1 MEKQALKARIR
12 SEINKTSRSILR
24 KNGKVPGIFYSRV
37 NKPVAIEVSEKA
49 IKPFVFT
56 AKTHLI
62 SLEVENDRNYD
73 CVVKDVQFDPV
84 TESIVHF
91 DLLGLI
97 EGEKFQLEVPIQYQG
112 TAIGIKEGGIVQ
124 QILHKLEIEC
134 YPQDI
139 PEFLTIEI
147 SNLKLGE
154 SIHPTDLTYDNITIL
169 TPPESVIV
177 AVVHPKVEKEP
188 TVAEA
193 ITEAPAEPE
202 VIGKGKVVEEE
213 EEKEKEKK

>member
-1 MEKQALKARIR
+1 MEKQALKANIR
-12 SEINKTSRSILR
+12 TEISKSSRSSLR
-24 KNGKVPGIFYSRV
+24 RSGKVPGVFYSRV
-37 NKPVAIEVSEKA
+37 NKPISIEVSEKA

-62 SLEVENDRNYD
+62 SLEVENDKNYD

-97 EGEKFQLEVPIQYQG
+97 EGEKFQLEVPIQYKG

-124 QILHKLEIEC
+124 QVLHKLEIEC
-134 YPQDI
+134 YPNDI
-139 PEFLTIEI
+139 PQFLTIDI
-147 SNLKLGE
+147 TNLKLGE
-154 SIHPTDLTYDNITIL
+154 SVHPTDLSFENISIL
-169 TPPESVIV
+169 TPPETVVV

-188 TVAEA
+188 VVAEA
-193 ITEAPAEPE
+193 ATEVPVEPE
-202 VIGKGKVVEEE
+202 VIGKGKSTEEE
-213 EEKEKEKK
+213 EEKE

>member
-1 MEKQALKARIR
+1 MEKQALKAKIR
-12 SEINKTSRSILR
+12 TEIRKSSRSNLR
-24 KNGKVPGIFYSRV
+24 RSGKVPGIFYSRV
-37 NKPVAIEVSEKA
+37 NKPISIEVSEKA

-62 SLEVENDRNYD
+62 SLEVENDKNYD

-97 EGEKFQLEVPIQYQG
+97 EGEKFQLEVPIQYKG

-124 QILHKLEIEC
+124 QVLHKLEIEC
-134 YPQDI
+134 YPNDI
-139 PEFLTIEI
+139 PQFLTIDI
-147 SNLKLGE
+147 TNLKLGE
-154 SIHPTDLTYDNITIL
+154 SVHPTDLSFENISIL
-169 TPPESVIV
+169 TPPETVVV

-188 TVAEA
+188 VAAEA
-193 ITEAPAEPE
+193 ATEVPVEPE
-202 VIGKGKVVEEE
+202 VIGKGKAAEEE
-213 EEKEKEKK
+213 EEKE

>member
-1 MEKQALKARIR
+1 MEKQALKANIR
-12 SEINKTSRSILR
+12 TEISKSSRSNLR
-24 KNGKVPGIFYSRV
+24 RSGKVPGVFYSRV
-37 NKPVAIEVSEKA
+37 NKPIPIEVSEKA

-62 SLEVENDRNYD
+62 SLEVENDKNYD

-97 EGEKFQLEVPIQYQG
+97 EGEKFQLEVPIQYHG

-124 QILHKLEIEC
+124 QVLHKLEIEC
-134 YPQDI
+134 YPKDI
-139 PEFLTIEI
+139 PQFLSIDIT
-147 SNLKLGE
+147 NLKLGE
-154 SIHPTDLTYDNITIL
+154 SIHPTDLTFKNISIL
-169 TPPESVIV
+169 TTPETVVV

-188 TVAEA
+188 VAAEVTA
-193 ITEAPAEPE
+193 ETLAEPE
-202 VIGKGKVVEEE
+202 VIGKGKATEEE
-213 EEKEKEKK
+213 EEKE

>member
-1 MEKQALKARIR
+1 MEKKALKANVRIQMGKSNL
-12 SEINKTSRSILR
+12 SELR
-24 KNGKVPGIFYSRV
+24 KNGRVPGIFYSRV
-37 NKPVAIEVSEKA
+37 NKPIPIEVSEKA

-62 SLEVENDRNYD
+62 SLEVENDKSYE

-124 QILHKLEIEC
+124 QVLHKLEIEC
-134 YPQDI
+134 YPKDI
-139 PEFLTIEI
+139 PQFLSIDIT
-147 SNLKLGE
+147 NLKLGE
-154 SIHPTDLTYDNITIL
+154 SIHPSDLSFENISIL
-169 TPPESVIV
+169 TPPETVVV

-188 TVAEA
+188 EPTETAA
-193 ITEAPAEPE
+193 EAPAEPE
-202 VIGKGKVVEEE
+202 VIGKGKAAEEE
-213 EEKEKEKK
+213 EEKE

>member
-1 MEKQALKARIR
+1 MEKQTLKANIR
-12 SEINKTSRSILR
+12 TEISKSSRSNLR
-24 KNGKVPGIFYSRV
+24 KSGKVPGVFYSRV
-37 NKPVAIEVSEKA
+37 NKPISIEVSEKA

-62 SLEVENDRNYD
+62 SLEVENDKNYD

-97 EGEKFQLEVPIQYQG
+97 EGEKFQLEVPIQYHG

-124 QILHKLEIEC
+124 QVLHKLEIEC
-134 YPQDI
+134 YPKDI
-139 PEFLTIEI
+139 PQFLTIDI
-147 SNLKLGE
+147 TNLKLGE
-154 SIHPTDLTYDNITIL
+154 SIHSTDLSFENISIL
-169 TPPESVIV
+169 TPPETVVV

-188 TVAEA
+188 EVAEVTA
-193 ITEAPAEPE
+193 EVPAEPE
-202 VIGKGKVVEEE
+202 VIGKGKAAEEE
-213 EEKEKEKK
+213 EEKE

>member
-1 MEKQALKARIR
+1 
-12 SEINKTSRSILR
+12 
-24 KNGKVPGIFYSRV
+24 V
-37 NKPVAIEVSEKA
+37 NKPISIEVSEKA

-62 SLEVENDRNYD
+62 SLEVENDKNYD

-97 EGEKFQLEVPIQYQG
+97 EGEKFQLEVPIQYKG

-124 QILHKLEIEC
+124 QVLHKLEIEC
-134 YPQDI
+134 YPNDI
-139 PEFLTIEI
+139 PQFLTIDI
-147 SNLKLGE
+147 TNLKLGE
-154 SIHPTDLTYDNITIL
+154 SVHPTDLSFENISIL
-169 TPPESVIV
+169 TPPETVVV

-188 TVAEA
+188 VAAEA
-193 ITEAPAEPE
+193 ATEVPAEPE
-202 VIGKGKVVEEE
+202 VIGKGKVAEEE
-213 EEKEKEKK
+213 EEKE

>member
-1 MEKQALKARIR
+1 MEKQALKANIR
-12 SEINKTSRSILR
+12 TEISKSSRSSLR
-24 KNGKVPGIFYSRV
+24 RSGKVPGVFYSRV
-37 NKPVAIEVSEKA
+37 NKPISIEVAEKA

-62 SLEVENDRNYD
+62 SLEVENDKNYD

-97 EGEKFQLEVPIQYQG
+97 EGEKFQLEVPIQYKG

-124 QILHKLEIEC
+124 QVLHKLEIEC
-134 YPQDI
+134 YPNDI
-139 PEFLTIEI
+139 PQFLTIDI
-147 SNLKLGE
+147 TNLKLGE
-154 SIHPTDLTYDNITIL
+154 SIHPTDLSFENISIL
-169 TPPESVIV
+169 TPPETVVV

-188 TVAEA
+188 VAAEA
-193 ITEAPAEPE
+193 ATEAPAEPE
-202 VIGKGKVVEEE
+202 VIGKGKATEEE
-213 EEKEKEKK
+213 EEKE

>member
-1 MEKQALKARIR
+1 MEKKALKANVRIQMGKSNL
-12 SEINKTSRSILR
+12 SELR
-24 KNGKVPGIFYSRV
+24 KNGRVPGIFYSRV
-37 NKPVAIEVSEKA
+37 NKPIPIEVSEKA

-62 SLEVENDRNYD
+62 SLEVENDKSYE

-124 QILHKLEIEC
+124 QVLHKLEIEC
-134 YPQDI
+134 YPKDI
-139 PEFLTIEI
+139 PQFLSIDIT
-147 SNLKLGE
+147 NLKLGE
-154 SIHPTDLTYDNITIL
+154 SIHPSDLSFENISIL
-169 TPPESVIV
+169 TPPETVVV

-188 TVAEA
+188 IAAETA
-193 ITEAPAEPE
+193 AEAPAEPE
-202 VIGKGKVVEEE
+202 VIGKGKAAEEE
-213 EEKEKEKK
+213 EEKE

>member
-1 MEKQALKARIR
+1 MEKQALKANIR
-12 SEINKTSRSILR
+12 TEISKSSRSSLR
-24 KNGKVPGIFYSRV
+24 RSGKVPGVFYSRV
-37 NKPVAIEVSEKA
+37 NKPISIEVSEKA

-62 SLEVENDRNYD
+62 SLEVENDKNYD

-97 EGEKFQLEVPIQYQG
+97 EGEKFQLEVPIQYKG

-124 QILHKLEIEC
+124 QVLHKLEIEC
-134 YPQDI
+134 YPNDI
-139 PEFLTIEI
+139 PQFLTIDI
-147 SNLKLGE
+147 TNLKLGE
-154 SIHPTDLTYDNITIL
+154 SIHPTDLSFENISIL
-169 TPPESVIV
+169 TPPETVVV

-188 TVAEA
+188 VAAEA
-193 ITEAPAEPE
+193 TTEAPAEPE
-202 VIGKGKVVEEE
+202 VIGKGKAAEEE
-213 EEKEKEKK
+213 EEKE

>member
-1 MEKQALKARIR
+1 MEKKALKANIR
-12 SEINKTSRSILR
+12 KEITKSSRSILR

-37 NKPVAIEVSEKA
+37 NKPIPIEVSEKA

-62 SLEVENDRNYD
+62 SLEVENDKNYD
-73 CVVKDVQFDPV
+73 CVVKDIQFDPV

-97 EGEKFQLEVPIQYQG
+97 EGEKFQLEVPIQYHG

-124 QILHKLEIEC
+124 QVLHKLEIEC
-134 YPQDI
+134 YPKDI
-139 PEFLTIEI
+139 PQFLTIDI
-147 SNLKLGE
+147 TDLRLGE
-154 SIHPTDLTYDNITIL
+154 SIHPSALSFENVTIL
-169 TPPESVIV
+169 TPPETVVV

-188 TVAEA
+188 VAGEAVAEA
-193 ITEAPAEPE
+193 PTEPE
-202 VIGKGKVVEEE
+202 VIGKGKTAEEE
-213 EEKEKEKK
+213 EEKE